1 MRELKKLVYPRAI
14 FHVKVGDKTIDPD
27 DLSNV
32 AALTFLFMGFSAL
45 GGVLLSAMGV
55 DLTTA
60 LSATVASLF
69 NIGPGLG
76 QVGAI
81 GNYADIPFMGKG
93 ILIAFMLMGR
103 LEIFGIMLLFLPTAW
118 RK

>member
-1 MRELKKLVYPRAI
+1 
-14 FHVKVGDKTIDPD
+14 
-27 DLSNV
+27 
-32 AALTFLFMGFSAL
+32 MGI
-45 GGVLLSAMGV
+45 
-55 DLTTA
+55 DLTTSV
-60 LSATVASLF
+60 SASIACLF

>member
-1 MRELKKLVYPRAI
+1 MRELKNLVHPRAI
-14 FHVKVGDKTIDPD
+14 FHVKVGDKTVDAD

-32 AALTFLFMGFSAL
+32 AALTFLFIGFTAL
-45 GGVLLSAMGV
+45 GGVILSSMGV

-69 NIGPGLG
+69 NVGPGLG
-76 QVGAI
+76 DVGAM
-81 GNYADIPFMGKG
+81 GNYSSIPAMGKG
-93 ILIAFMLMGR
+93 ILIFFMLLGR
-103 LEIFGIMLLFLPTAW
+103 LEIYGVILLFLPMTW

>member
-1 MRELKKLVYPRAI
+1 MHPRAI
-14 FHVKVGDKTIDPD
+14 FHVKVGEKTISAD

-32 AALTFLFMGFSAL
+32 AALTFLFMGMSAL
-45 GGVLLSAMGV
+45 SSMFLSFMGV

-60 LSATVASLF
+60 ISASIASLF

-76 QVGAI
+76 TVGAM
-81 GNYADIPFMGKG
+81 GNYASIPDMGKG
-93 ILIAFMLMGR
+93 ILITCMLLGR
-103 LEIFGIMLLFLPTAW
+103 LEIYGIILLLLPITW